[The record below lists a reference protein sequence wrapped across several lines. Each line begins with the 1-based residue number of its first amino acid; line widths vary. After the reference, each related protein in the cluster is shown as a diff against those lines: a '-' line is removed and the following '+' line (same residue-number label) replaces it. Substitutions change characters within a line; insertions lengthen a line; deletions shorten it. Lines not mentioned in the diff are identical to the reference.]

1 MADNDKKL
9 FLLDAFALIYRAFF
23 ALNRPNKDGTT
34 TLVNPNFQNSQ
45 GLNTS
50 TMLGFT
56 NTLLQVLEKQ
66 KPTHI
71 AVVFDT
77 PKATTRH
84 IAYPDYKAHRPPM
97 PDDLRA
103 AIPYV
108 KQIIDA
114 FNIPVLYA
122 DGYEADDVIGT
133 LAVKAEAAGF
143 MTYMMTP
150 DKDFAQLVTD
160 KIHMYRPGRSGNEVE
175 IWDIAHVQK
184 KFDVVRPM
192 QVIDYLGMMGDK
204 ADNIPGI
211 PGVGDKTAR
220 KFIMEFGGMEGLYDN
235 LDKLKGKMK
244 EKVEANKDLAFLSK
258 SLATIILD
266 APVELDEKSLTI
278 NPPDRDK
285 LRAVFTELE
294 FKTLTRRVLG
304 EDLGASAKP
313 AAAAGSSDQIDM
325 FAGDDVA
332 VAAAT
337 QTDDRKTLESAE
349 HSYHFTDTAEKRAA
363 LIKTLSS
370 HKEFCFD
377 TETSGVDAMIAEIV
391 GLSFA
396 VEAGEAWYVPTPPN
410 RAEALAI
417 VAEFKP
423 LFENSEIGKIGQNL
437 KYDITILRNY
447 DCSVNGPLFD
457 TMLAHY
463 LLQPDM
469 RHNMDLLAETYLNY
483 SPVSITTLIGPKGKN
498 QKTMLDIPQ
507 EEISDY
513 ACEDADITL
522 QLKKHFEPMLTERGV
537 RELFDSI
544 ETPLITVLAAMEG
557 EGISLDTESLKTLS
571 ISLTEDLVQLEKNI
585 YEAAGG
591 EFKISSPKQV
601 GEVLFET
608 LKITEKPQRTATGQ
622 YKTSE
627 DVLSK
632 LLDKHPIVEHILNYR
647 ELMKLKNTY
656 VDVLPTMTNPTTHRI
671 HTSYNQVVAA
681 TGRLSSDNPN
691 LQNIP
696 IRTERGREVRKAF
709 VSRDKDHVL
718 MAADY
723 SQIELR
729 IIAQLS
735 GDQGMLSAFNNG
747 EDIHAATAA
756 KVFDVPIEDVS
767 REMRSN
773 AKMVNFGII
782 YGISAFGLAQRA
794 NIKRKDAKQIIES
807 YFLKYPGIKA
817 YMDDSVEKARAQGY
831 CETIKG
837 RRRYLKDISSSN
849 AIVRSASE
857 RLAINA
863 PIQGSAADM
872 IKVAMIDIHKAMQ
885 EKQLKSKMLLQV
897 HDELVFDAHKDE
909 VEELTALVKDLMQNA
924 IKMDVPIL
932 VEAGTGENW
941 LQAH

>member
-1 MADNDKKL
+1 MADTEKKL

-71 AVVFDT
+71 AVIFDT
-77 PKATTRH
+77 PTPTTRH
-84 IAYPDYKAHRPPM
+84 VSYPDYKAHRPPM

-108 KQIIDA
+108 KQIIEA
-114 FNIPVLYA
+114 FNIPILYA

-133 LAVKAEAAGF
+133 LSVKAEAAGF

-160 KIHMYRPGRSGNEVE
+160 KVHMYRPGRSGNEVE
-175 IWDIAHVQK
+175 IWDIARVQE
-184 KFDVVRPM
+184 KFDVKDPM

-220 KFIMEFGGMEGLYDN
+220 KFIMDFGGMKGLYEN

-244 EKVEANKDLAFLSK
+244 EKVEANKELAFLSRE
-258 SLATIILD
+258 LATIILD
-266 APVELDEKSLTI
+266 APVELDEASLTI
-278 NPPDRDK
+278 NPPDKDK
-285 LRAVFTELE
+285 IRAVFAELE
-294 FKTLTRRVLG
+294 FRTLTRRVLG
-304 EDLGASAKP
+304 EELGAAARPTPASASGDQMDLF
-313 AAAAGSSDQIDM
+313 GS
-325 FAGDDVA
+325 DDEA

-337 QTDDRKTLESAE
+337 QSEERKTLENSE
-349 HSYHFTDTAEKRAA
+349 HNYHFVDTAEKRAE

-370 HKEFCFD
+370 HKEICFD
-377 TETSGVDAMIAEIV
+377 TETSGIDAMIAEIV

-396 VEAGEAWYVPTPPN
+396 VEAGEAWYVPTPPD

-417 VAEFKP
+417 VAEFKA
-423 LFENSEIGKIGQNL
+423 LFENDKIGKIGQNL

-447 DCSVNGPLFD
+447 DCEVNGPLFD

-483 SPVSITTLIGPKGKN
+483 SPVSITELIGPKGKN
-498 QKTMLDIPQ
+498 QKTMLDVPQ
-507 EEISDY
+507 ENISDY

-522 QLKKHFEPMLTERGV
+522 QLKNHFEPMLTERGV
-537 RELFDSI
+537 RELFDTI
-544 ETPLITVLAAMEG
+544 ETPLIPVLAAMEG
-557 EGISLDTESLKTLS
+557 EGISLDTGSLKTLS
-571 ISLTEDLVQLEKNI
+571 ETLVEDLTQLETDI

-632 LLDKHPIVEHILNYR
+632 LLDKHPIVEKILNYR

-656 VDVLPTMTNPTTHRI
+656 VDVLPTMTNPTTERI

-709 VSRDKDHVL
+709 ISRDKDHVL
-718 MAADY
+718 LAADY

-735 GDQGMLSAFNNG
+735 GDEGMMSAFNNG
-747 EDIHAATAA
+747 EDIHSATAA
-756 KVFDVPIEDVS
+756 KVFDVPIEEVT

-773 AKMVNFGII
+773 SKMVNFGII

-794 NIKRKDAKQIIES
+794 NIKRKEAKQIIEN

-817 YMDDSVEKARAQGY
+817 YMDESVEKAREHGY

-837 RRRYLKDISSSN
+837 RRRYLKDINSGN

-872 IKVAMIDIHKAMQ
+872 IKVAMIDIHNAMKA
-885 EKQLKSKMLLQV
+885 KSFKSKMLLQV

-909 VEELTALVKDLMQNA
+909 VEELTALVKELMQNA

-932 VEAGTGENW
+932 VEAGTGQNW